1 MYPYTYTLYLYTYA
15 LYPYTHVHLQRLEER
30 RSDMGEKGHTMFDKA
45 NNTVDSLTDKSM
57 YINTLAEQKRSK
69 LEQNV
74 QYMHFEKEARQVRN
88 I

>member
-1 MYPYTYTLYLYTYA
+1 
-15 LYPYTHVHLQRLEER
+15 
-30 RSDMGEKGHTMFDKA
+30 MFDKA